1 MRPKR
6 VIVAATA
13 ESIEACR
20 VTSAASAMAMPPSPL
35 MIAAVSSA
43 AAWLMSMQAM
53 RAPSRAKATAA
64 ALPLPQPSPEEPAP
78 KTMAI
83 LPLSRSA
90 MVDALRS
97 VGETGRHCEEAQPTK
112 QSRAAERFSLDCFA
126 ALAMTAEQPQLS
138 EPPTAFSRIAQA
150 SSPYFFFHSA

>member
-20 VTSAASAMAMPPSPL
+20 VTSAASAMAMPPSLL
-35 MIAAVSSA
+35 MMAAVSSA

-78 KTMAI
+78 KTTAI

-90 MVDALRS
+90 MVVFFRLAVEPRRHARARPEHLPQEILGSALR
-97 VGETGRHCEEAQPTK
+97 
-112 QSRAAERFSLDCFA
+112 FA
-126 ALAMTAEQPQLS
+126 RE
-138 EPPTAFSRIAQA
+138 
-150 SSPYFFFHSA
+150 